1 MSLRDRLRASVARGT
16 PYALQPAT
24 ETQVETTSHAT
35 VSQRLSKSPK
45 ESGQDC
51 ATVSATPMQPPQER
65 YATSS
70 PKSAHPSCTVRNQV
84 AIVSSVP
91 ESVWSGMTLEE
102 CKEDL
107 LLGVE
112 RAVVHGAIDEDDGV
126 NAKVSIGSTRDES
139 LVDEWRYLI
148 TCCVRANY
156 ERN

>member
-1 MSLRDRLRASVARGT
+1 MSLRDRLTASVARGT

-35 VSQRLSKSPK
+35 VSQRLFKSPI

-51 ATVSATPMQPPQER
+51 ATVSATPMQPLQER
-65 YATSS
+65 YATAPSI
-70 PKSAHPSCTVRNQV
+70 SAHPSCIAPDQV
-84 AIVSSVP
+84 AILSSDSQ
-91 ESVWSGMTLEE
+91 SVWSGLKFEE
-102 CKEDL
+102 RKRDL
-107 LLGVE
+107 LLDVE

-148 TCCVRANY
+148 SCCVRAKY